1 MNRTNRNIPEE
12 TNTGLFES
20 DYRAPGVPRHKDNQD
35 PTKCLQLRPRQFALT
50 WGKSAFYFAA
60 RRNSRGLIPQTR

>member
-1 MNRTNRNIPEE
+1 LDEPHNRNILEE

-20 DYRAPGVPRHKDNQD
+20 DYRAPGVPRQKDNQG

-50 WGKSAFYFAA
+50 WGKALFILQRAGIRVA
-60 RRNSRGLIPQTR
+60 